1 MTTQIKF
8 TTDANKALSD
18 LFNAK
23 TSRADLKVLSKSLED
38 TILTQDEFVAAL
50 STNVNIAKKSDP
62 TSYAKTLFSYI
73 SQVFGSEVNLSE
85 VVDFWQMAS
94 EGETDG
100 LASAP
105 VELGKLPEILQLPYS
120 TIGAP
125 HSIIPWGQKEAV
137 GTVTAFRATVPF
149 SDQMPA
155 LDSKETATPIHHLK
169 AVMKVSASKIG
180 MDVSEFYN
188 LIAMVDQYPKA
199 ITSANGGKKISANA
213 IDATTPS
220 SGAYYYSDFSILPG
234 LHGQNIMLMTGNGK
248 NTLQWSTRFSKSD
261 GSVLDLNSFA
271 GTYKAKGDSAAHNN
285 VNTSGSW
292 LIKQD
297 GDQIKITYYCAMQ
310 IPGGIGTGDGYFG
323 NAAADAV
330 IKSSTTQLFQDIF
343 EKMGVVYVA
352 LKNELKT
359 IPGQPTDFNSIVG
372 ILMTFYDKTESVEEN
387 MGLMKAKIAALK

>member
-1 MTTQIKF
+1 MTVQIKF
-8 TTDANKALSD
+8 TTDATRALSD

-23 TSRADLKVLSKSLED
+23 TSRADLKLLSKPLED
-38 TILTQDEFVAAL
+38 TILTQDEFVTAL
-50 STNVNIAKKSDP
+50 STNSNIAKKSDP
-62 TSYAKTLFSYI
+62 TSYAKTLFSYVG
-73 SQVFGSEVNLSE
+73 QVFGPEVDLSE
-85 VVDFWQMAS
+85 VVNFWQITS

-100 LASAP
+100 LAAVP
-105 VELGKLPEILQLPYS
+105 AELGKLSDTLQLTYS
-120 TIGAP
+120 IIGVP
-125 HSIIPWGQKEAV
+125 HPIIPWGQKEAV

-149 SDQMPA
+149 ADQIPA
-155 LDSKETATPIHHLK
+155 LDSQEAITPIHHLK
-169 AVMKVSASKIG
+169 CVMKVSSSKVG

-199 ITSANGGKKISANA
+199 ITSANGGKKIPANA
-213 IDATTPS
+213 IGAATPS
-220 SGAYYYSDFSILPG
+220 SGSYYYSDFSILLG

-248 NTLQWSTRFSKSD
+248 NSLQWSTRFLKSD
-261 GSVLDLNSFA
+261 GSVTDLNSFA
-271 GTYKAKGDSAAHNN
+271 GNYKAKGDSAAHNN

-292 LIKQD
+292 SIKQD

-359 IPGQPTDFNSIVG
+359 ISGQPTDFNSVVG

-387 MGLMKAKIAALK
+387 IESMKAKVATLK